1 MAKALTASALT
12 KFKADPSKRL
22 EIPDGILAGLYF
34 VIQPTGR
41 KSWAIRYRYQGA
53 PIGDVKTGQPRKM
66 ALGNYLAGTDADL
79 AGKELIRIRTEAAE
93 ILERVR
99 QGDDPAGQKQ
109 IAKKQAKD
117 EDTADRTRF
126 DGVVKLFLTRYAKP
140 KNRSWKDSAR
150 HIGLVPDKAKPDEA
164 DDPKS
169 FVAVKRTAADRWGH
183 RPIADI
189 RRADVIA
196 LLDDIVDEGKPILAN
211 RVLAA
216 LRKLFNWALERD
228 LVETNPCDRVKP
240 PASEKAR
247 DRVLSDDELRALWK
261 AADDLAWPFG
271 RHLQMLILTGQR
283 RDEVAGM
290 KWREISGDT
299 WTLPRDRAKTDKA
312 HEVPLSPPALS
323 ILETLPKIEGAAHVF
338 TTTGKTPISGFGKPK
353 ATMHDK
359 MVEILR
365 KEAEERGDDPDAIEV
380 APWRLH
386 DIRRTVAS
394 GMARL
399 GINIAVIEKV
409 LNHTSGTFAGIV
421 GVYQRHEFT
430 EEKRRAL
437 EAWANFLDRL
447 MNDEP
452 SGNVIELRAAQ

>member
-1 MAKALTASALT
+1 MAKALTGQALT
-12 KFKADPSKRL
+12 KFKPDPNKRL
-22 EIPDGILAGLYF
+22 EIPDGILSGLYF
-34 VIQPTGR
+34 IIQPTGR
-41 KSWAIRYRYQGA
+41 KSWAVRYRHHC
-53 PIGDVKTGQPRKM
+53 KPRKM
-66 ALGNYLAGTDADL
+66 SLGNYLAGNDVAKAGAELSRIRGEAADL
-79 AGKELIRIRTEAAE
+79 
-93 ILERVR
+93 LERVR
-99 QGDDPAGQKQ
+99 QGDDPAETKQ

-126 DGVVKLFLTRYAKP
+126 DGVVRLFLARYAKP

-150 HIGLVPDKAKPDEA
+150 HIGLVPDKAKPDES

-169 FVAVKRTAADRWGH
+169 FIAVKRTAADRWGH

-228 LVETNPCDRVKP
+228 LIETSPCDRVKP
-240 PASEKAR
+240 PSPEKSR
-247 DRVLSDDELRALWK
+247 DRVLSDDELRALWI
-261 AADDLAWPFG
+261 AAEELGWPFG
-271 RHLQMLILTGQR
+271 RHMQMLVLTGQR

-299 WTLPRDRAKTDKA
+299 WTLPRERAKTDKA
-312 HEVPLSPPALS
+312 HEVPLSAPALS
-323 ILETLPKIEGAAHVF
+323 ILEALPRIDGGGYVF
-338 TTTGKTPISGFGKPK
+338 TTTGRTPISGFGKAK
-353 ATMHDK
+353 AAVHDK
-359 MVEILR
+359 MLEIMR
-365 KEAEERGDDPDAIEV
+365 KEATECGDDHEKVEI

-386 DIRRTVAS
+386 DLRRTVAS
-394 GMARL
+394 GMAKL
-399 GINIAVIEKV
+399 GIGLAVIEKV
-409 LNHTSGTFAGIV
+409 LNHTSGSFAGIV

-437 EAWANFLDRL
+437 EAWGRYVVGLVEGKAVDNI
-447 MNDEP
+447 
-452 SGNVIELRAAQ
+452 IEMVRA

>member
-1 MAKALTASALT
+1 MAKAITGQALT
-12 KFKADPSKRL
+12 KFKPDPNKRL
-22 EIPDGILAGLYF
+22 EIPDGILSGLYLI
-34 VIQPTGR
+34 IQPTGR
-41 KSWAIRYRYQGA
+41 KSWAVRYRYHG
-53 PIGDVKTGQPRKM
+53 KPRKLS
-66 ALGNYLAGTDADL
+66 LGNYLAGDDPKK
-79 AGKELIRIRTEAAE
+79 AGTELTRIRGEAAD

-99 QGDDPAGQKQ
+99 QGEDPAEIKQ

-126 DGVVKLFLTRYAKP
+126 DGVVRLFLTRYAKP

-169 FVAVKRTAADRWGH
+169 FIAVKRTAADRWGH
-183 RPIADI
+183 RPITDI

-211 RVLAA
+211 RTLAA

-240 PASEKAR
+240 PSSEKSR
-247 DRVLSDDELRALWK
+247 DRVLSDDELRALWL
-261 AADDLAWPFG
+261 AADELAWPFG

-290 KWREISGDT
+290 KWREISGET
-299 WTLPRDRAKTDKA
+299 WTLPRDRVKTDKA

-323 ILETLPKIEGAAHVF
+323 ILETLPRIDGAGYVF

-353 ATMHDK
+353 ATMHEK
-359 MVEILR
+359 MMEILR
-365 KEAEERGDDPDAIEV
+365 REAEERGDNPEEVEV
-380 APWRLH
+380 APWRIH
-386 DIRRTVAS
+386 DLRRTVAS

-421 GVYQRHEFT
+421 GVYQRHEFG

-437 EAWANFLDRL
+437 EAWGQYVTGLGKNSPAD
-447 MNDEP
+447 
-452 SGNVIELRAAQ
+452 NVIRLAERA